1 MSDSLCNIPNI
12 LMVLES
18 ALDGRQHVVDNL
30 AQENLDYKLKI
41 GRLESKNIELL
52 EEIRKLKDQLSLY
65 ESGATSGA
73 INNG

>member
-1 MSDSLCNIPNI
+1 
-12 LMVLES
+12 MVLES
-18 ALDGRQHVVDNL
+18 ALDGRQHVVDTL

-73 INNG
+73 MNGEVR